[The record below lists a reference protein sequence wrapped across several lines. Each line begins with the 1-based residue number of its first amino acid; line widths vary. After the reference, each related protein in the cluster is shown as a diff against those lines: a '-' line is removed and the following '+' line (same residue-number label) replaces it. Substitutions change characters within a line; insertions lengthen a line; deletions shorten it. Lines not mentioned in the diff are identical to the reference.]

1 MYFLIGFWYEKFSAS
16 QAGKKALV
24 MTRVGDVSLLLGIL
38 LVLLHLGNLNILEID
53 SPEVTAHLS
62 PNLLT
67 VSALLIFGGIIGK
80 SAQFPLLTWLPDAM
94 EGPTPVSALLH
105 SSTMVPRRFLFEGL
119 SIFLLSPVAMNV
131 GRHRRRQYI
140 WPPPWRWSVGI

>member
-1 MYFLIGFWYEKFSAS
+1 
-16 QAGKKALV
+16 

-53 SPEVTAHLS
+53 SPEVATHLS

-67 VSALLIFGGIIGK
+67 LSALLIFGGIIGK

-105 SSTMVPRRFLFEGL
+105 SRPW
-119 SIFLLSPVAMNV
+119 
-131 GRHRRRQYI
+131 
-140 WPPPWRWSVGI
+140 WPPASICSKGFSRFSFCLRSP